1 MNESRISSLLG
12 FKPRNPAEALKSRMR
27 ACKEP
32 MVQLKFSEKDY
43 AYGTILEANN
53 ETQKMTIRL
62 KETGEIVVLNLNKV
76 GRANLELKDQPLRY
90 VLKVK
95 KDMLMEEL

>member
-1 MNESRISSLLG
+1 MNESRISSLLCH
-12 FKPRNPAEALKSRMR
+12 KPCNPAEELKSRMR
-27 ACKEP
+27 ACKDP
-32 MVQLKFSEKDY
+32 LVKLLFSGKDY

-62 KETGEIVVLNLNKV
+62 NQTGEIVVLDLNKV
-76 GRANLELKDQPLRY
+76 GRLNLELKDDPLRY
-90 VLKVK
+90 DLKVK